1 MRNCWCLRT
10 LDGIAVVAAGTK
22 IGKRTDTM
30 VEVSIIIVEKSR
42 TGMAKGTRTGAGAGM
57 ENGTETGGTET
68 EIRITRTI
76 RIIRIIRIAIGTG
89 IGQETV
95 KGTEIKM

>member
-1 MRNCWCLRT
+1 
-10 LDGIAVVAAGTK
+10 
-22 IGKRTDTM
+22 M
-30 VEVSIIIVEKSR
+30 VEVSIIIVAKSR
-42 TGMAKGTRTGAGAGM
+42 TGMAKGTRTGARAGM